1 MTKKVAEFFRSQ
13 IGKQKRHILND
24 MPHAITKKGDVILST
39 MLDDDNVVLFSRIR
53 PLQQKVWDDEFSL
66 AVFPRTD
73 PNNVGHTSNIIPF
86 PARSLHNNNEEQFLF
101 MDEVIDRPNW
111 EAIMRAQSGLL
122 NNPDV
127 LNINRFRKPKFFLK
141 DTSMDLSELELK
153 HLLSDLKQED

>member
-24 MPHAITKKGDVILST
+24 LPHAITKKGDAILST
-39 MLDDDNVVLFSRIR
+39 VLEDNNVVFLSRIR
-53 PLQQKVWDDEFSL
+53 MIPQPAWADEFSL
-66 AVFPRTD
+66 VAFPGTD
-73 PNNVGHTSNIIPF
+73 PTKVGYTTNIIPF
-86 PARSLHNNNEEQFLF
+86 PPVHNSNEEQFLF

-111 EAIMRAQSGLL
+111 EAIARAQLELL

-141 DTSMDLSELELK
+141 DTSMDLSELEFK
-153 HLLSDLKQED
+153 RLLSDLKQED